1 MSYIL
6 DALRRAEAERERG
19 SVPGLHSQT
28 VPPPLPEPA
37 QRSTLAPWAAAGLG
51 GAVVLVGATGWFLLR
66 PPGDE
71 PAPVRADAA
80 PIAAQPAAPPTT
92 PIAPVAPAPVADVA
106 AATAAAP
113 ARSPAPP
120 PATRPAPPAA
130 VAATPAPA
138 PTPSPSSPAAVAAR
152 PAEPAPVP
160 ATPIPPSTPST
171 PPQPAPRAE
180 ARAINFEQLPED
192 VRRALPPLAIGGAIY
207 SDNPTSRMLIV
218 GGQLLHEGDTAAPGV
233 TLEQIKPRSAVLR
246 WKQLR
251 YEITF

>member
-37 QRSTLAPWAAAGLG
+37 PRSTLAPWAAAGLG
-51 GAVVLVGATGWFLLR
+51 GAVVLAGATGWFLLR
-66 PPGDE
+66 PAGDE

-80 PIAAQPAAPPTT
+80 PIAAQPAAPPVA
-92 PIAPVAPAPVADVA
+92 PNAPVAMAPAPAPAADVA
-106 AATAAAP
+106 ATPAAAP

-130 VAATPAPA
+130 VAAAPA
-138 PTPSPSSPAAVAAR
+138 PSPPDPAVVAAR
-152 PAEPAPVP
+152 PAEPTPVP
-160 ATPIPPSTPST
+160 AAPTAPSPPPE
-171 PPQPAPRAE
+171 PAPRAE
-180 ARAINFEQLPED
+180 ARIINFEQLPED
-192 VRRALPPLAIGGAIY
+192 VRRTLPPLAIGGAIY
-207 SDNPTSRMLIV
+207 SDNPASRMLIV
-218 GGQLLHEGDTAAPGV
+218 GGQLLHEGDSAAPGV

-251 YEITF
+251 YEVAF